1 MNGPQ
6 HYREAER
13 LLVVARD
20 SKETT
25 FEGHNPEADRT
36 IAEAHVHA
44 VLAMTAAYALSQPIV
59 EHPNSG
65 GHMSQE
71 HYEEWVDAVEIG
83 EQDYEGV
90 AFGGTTDPS
99 IVSQQNAEN
108 AR

>member
-13 LLVVARD
+13 LLAAAADTEDAV
-20 SKETT
+20 
-25 FEGHNPEADRT
+25 NPFLFAQMAQT
-36 IAEAHVHA
+36 HA
-44 VLAMTAAYALSQPIV
+44 MLAMTAAYAMCQPI
-59 EHPNSG
+59 ERDGEGSHP
-65 GHMSQE
+65 SQE
-71 HYEEWVDAVEIG
+71 YYDEWVEAVEIG
-83 EQDYEGV
+83 ERDYEGV